1 MKKLLFLIPLTSVF
15 ILLSLIGVILLQQSQ
30 NTNQRSLKSTLINNP
45 FPDTKILSLS
55 KTIEIDLKNR
65 IGDPFLVNFFS
76 SWCLP
81 CKIEADNL
89 ETLSERIK
97 IIGISYKDIESD
109 TIKFLQEFGNPYE
122 NIGVDHNGHIAID
135 WGVYGVPE
143 TFLINNK
150 GQVILRHAGPITES
164 VLKKFFIP
172 KLKEIGL

>member
-15 ILLSLIGVILLQQSQ
+15 ILLSLIGVTLLKQSQ

-122 NIGVDHNGHIAID
+122 NIGVDHNGHIAIN

-150 GQVILRHAGPITES
+150 GQVILRHAGPITEN
-164 VLKKFFIP
+164 VLKKLLIT

>member
-122 NIGVDHNGHIAID
+122 NIGVDHNGHIAIN

-164 VLKKFFIP
+164 VLKKLLIP

>member
-15 ILLSLIGVILLQQSQ
+15 ILLSLIGVTLLKQSQ

-65 IGDPFLVNFFS
+65 IGEPFLVNFFS

-81 CKIEADNL
+81 CKIEAENL
-89 ETLSERIK
+89 DTLSEKIK

-122 NIGVDHNGHIAID
+122 NIGVDHNGHIAIN

-150 GQVILRHAGPITES
+150 GQVILRHAWPITEN
-164 VLKKFFIP
+164 VLKKLLIP

>member
-15 ILLSLIGVILLQQSQ
+15 ILLSLIGVILFQQSQ

-122 NIGVDHNGHIAID
+122 NIGVDHNGHIAIN

-164 VLKKFFIP
+164 VLKKLLIP

>member
-15 ILLSLIGVILLQQSQ
+15 ILLSLVGLILLQQSQ
-30 NTNQRSLKSTLINNP
+30 KTNQRSLKSTLINNP

-55 KTIEIDLKNR
+55 ETIEINLKSK

-122 NIGVDHNGHIAID
+122 NIGVDHNGHIAIN

-164 VLKKFFIP
+164 VLKELLIP

>member
-15 ILLSLIGVILLQQSQ
+15 ILLSLIGVTLLKQSQ

-65 IGDPFLVNFFS
+65 IGEPFLVNFFS

-81 CKIEADNL
+81 CKIESENL

-122 NIGVDHNGHIAID
+122 NIGVDHNGHIAIN

-150 GQVILRHAGPITES
+150 GQVILRHAGPITEN
-164 VLKKFFIP
+164 VLKKLLIP

>member
-15 ILLSLIGVILLQQSQ
+15 ILLSLIGVILLQQSE

-81 CKIEADNL
+81 CKIEAENL

-122 NIGVDHNGHIAID
+122 NIGVDHNGHIAIN

-164 VLKKFFIP
+164 VLKKLLIP

>member
-15 ILLSLIGVILLQQSQ
+15 ILLSLVGLILLQQSQ
-30 NTNQRSLKSTLINNP
+30 KTNQRSLKSTLINNP

-55 KTIEIDLKNR
+55 ETIEINLKSK

-81 CKIEADNL
+81 CKIEAGNL

-97 IIGISYKDIESD
+97 IIGVSYKDIESD
-109 TIKFLQEFGNPYE
+109 TIKFLEEFGNPYE

-164 VLKKFFIP
+164 VLKKLLIP

>member
-15 ILLSLIGVILLQQSQ
+15 ILLSLIGVTLLKQSQ

-55 KTIEIDLKNR
+55 ETIEINLKSK

-81 CKIEADNL
+81 CQIEAGNL

-122 NIGVDHNGHIAID
+122 NIGVDHNGHIAIN

-164 VLKKFFIP
+164 VLKKLLIP

>member
-15 ILLSLIGVILLQQSQ
+15 ILLSVVGLILLQQSQ
-30 NTNQRSLKSTLINNP
+30 KTNQRSLKSTLINNP

-122 NIGVDHNGHIAID
+122 NIGVDHNGHIAIN

-164 VLKKFFIP
+164 VLKKLLIP

>member
-15 ILLSLIGVILLQQSQ
+15 ILLSLVGLILLQQSQ
-30 NTNQRSLKSTLINNP
+30 KTNQRSLKSTLINNP

-55 KTIEIDLKNR
+55 ETIEINLKSK

-81 CKIEADNL
+81 CKIEAGNL

-150 GQVILRHAGPITES
+150 GLVILRHAGPITED
-164 VLKKFFIP
+164 VLKKLLIP

>member
-1 MKKLLFLIPLTSVF
+1 MKKLLFLIPLTRVF
-15 ILLSLIGVILLQQSQ
+15 ILLSLVGLILLQQSQ
-30 NTNQRSLKSTLINNP
+30 KTNQRSLKSTLINNP

-55 KTIEIDLKNR
+55 ETIEINLKSK

-89 ETLSERIK
+89 ETLSKRIK

-122 NIGVDHNGHIAID
+122 NIGVDHNGHIAIN

-143 TFLINNK
+143 TFLFDPPAPNE
-150 GQVILRHAGPITES
+150 ITR
-164 VLKKFFIP
+164 
-172 KLKEIGL
+172 

>member
-45 FPDTKILSLS
+45 IPDTKILSLS

-122 NIGVDHNGHIAID
+122 NIGVDHNGHIAIN

-164 VLKKFFIP
+164 VLKKLLIP

>member
-15 ILLSLIGVILLQQSQ
+15 ILLSLIGVTLLKQSQ

-65 IGDPFLVNFFS
+65 IGEPFLVNFFS

-81 CKIEADNL
+81 CKIEAENL
-89 ETLSERIK
+89 DTLSEKIK

-122 NIGVDHNGHIAID
+122 NIGVDHNGHIAIN

-164 VLKKFFIP
+164 VLKKLLIP

>member
-15 ILLSLIGVILLQQSQ
+15 ILLSLVGLILLQQSQ
-30 NTNQRSLKSTLINNP
+30 KTNQRSLKSTLINNP

-81 CKIEADNL
+81 CKIEAGNL

-109 TIKFLQEFGNPYE
+109 TIKFLQEFGTPYE
-122 NIGVDHNGHIAID
+122 NNGVDHNGHNAIN
-135 WGVYGVPE
+135 WGVYGIPE
-143 TFLINNK
+143 TFIVNYNNII
-150 GQVILRHAGPITES
+150 QYRLAGPIT
-164 VLKKFFIP
+164 KKNYDTFYKQII
-172 KLKEIGL
+172 KNK

>member
-15 ILLSLIGVILLQQSQ
+15 ILLSLVGLILLQQSQ

-122 NIGVDHNGHIAID
+122 NIGVDHNGHIAIN

-164 VLKKFFIP
+164 VLKKLLIP

>member
-81 CKIEADNL
+81 CKIEAENL

-122 NIGVDHNGHIAID
+122 NIGVDHNGHIAIN

-164 VLKKFFIP
+164 VLKKLLIP